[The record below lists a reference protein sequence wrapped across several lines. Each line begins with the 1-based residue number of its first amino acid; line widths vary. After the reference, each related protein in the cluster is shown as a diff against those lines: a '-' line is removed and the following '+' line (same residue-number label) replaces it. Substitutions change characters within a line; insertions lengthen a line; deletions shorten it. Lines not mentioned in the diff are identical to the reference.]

1 MPHHLGG
8 ARRGQPAHA
17 IRPGRPS
24 AQGSGRCPNRKKR
37 PPMSS
42 DSDSRTAEPR
52 YFLDPDGE
60 TFMLHRPD
68 EAQVEAMVAMGA
80 REIGA
85 EEYRELEK
93 ERMGTEEGP
102 PTGGYGDA

>member
-1 MPHHLGG
+1 
-8 ARRGQPAHA
+8 
-17 IRPGRPS
+17 
-24 AQGSGRCPNRKKR
+24 
-37 PPMSS
+37 MSS
-42 DSDSRTAEPR
+42 DSDSRTARPR

-68 EAQVEAMVAMGA
+68 EAQVEAVTATGA

-102 PTGGYGDA
+102 PTGGYPDS